1 MSKAKLN
8 LSFKETGRL
17 TLYMFNKLYEHY
29 KTNFD
34 IEMRLY
40 KSNTTYSEAFIKA
53 QEDEEWF

>member
-1 MSKAKLN
+1 
-8 LSFKETGRL
+8 
-17 TLYMFNKLYEHY
+17 MFNKLYEHY